1 MSGHGKKMVTPV
13 IPVSRGSGVVTV
25 ARSAIGYD
33 DEEEQEGSPIMSDSG
48 YPLQGFSHKNW
59 RDGLCNCCDCVD
71 CGIWCM
77 TCWCPFQPIAFLWER
92 VAKKKTYLTML
103 SVLGFVWLVAMGL
116 SGVDIENGDNKA
128 LLNFVGHACSF
139 GFWIIAVILV
149 GCVRNNVR
157 KKYGIP
163 ETCCPGCEDCCCSLW
178 CLSCTV
184 CQVWRHITGGQAK
197 GAKGC
202 SCKSDPESGCC

>member
-77 TCWCPFQPIAFLWER
+77 TYWCHFNQSRSSGNESRRRRPTLLC
-92 VAKKKTYLTML
+92 YL
-103 SVLGFVWLVAMGL
+103 SSDSYGL
-116 SGVDIENGDNKA
+116 
-128 LLNFVGHACSF
+128 
-139 GFWIIAVILV
+139 
-149 GCVRNNVR
+149 
-157 KKYGIP
+157 
-163 ETCCPGCEDCCCSLW
+163 
-178 CLSCTV
+178 
-184 CQVWRHITGGQAK
+184 
-197 GAKGC
+197 
-202 SCKSDPESGCC
+202 